1 MRTYVTVIG
10 GGLAGSEA
18 AWQIARRA
26 IPVRLYEMRPARMT
40 PAHTTDRLG
49 ELVCSNSLKSDQI
62 SSAPW
67 LLKEE
72 LRRLGSLLM
81 RIADETRVP
90 AGHALAVDRDLFSRR
105 LTEEIYKEPLITVV
119 REEVEKLPPD
129 GITVAASGP
138 LTSDALAASIAR
150 FAGTKNLYF
159 HDAISPVVEAAS
171 LDMSRLSAASRYGK
185 GGEDYLNAFFSKEE
199 YLAFYNALILA
210 ESAPVRE
217 FDRPQYFE
225 GCLPVE
231 ELARRGVD
239 TLRFGPMKPVG
250 LTDPRTGRRAYAA
263 LQMRRENL
271 MADAW
276 NLVGFQNHMKYNEQR
291 RVFRMIPGLENAEF
305 QRFGQ
310 MHRNSYINA
319 PRLLLETLQ
328 AKTRPGLFFAGQ
340 LCGVEGYIE
349 SIATGLIA
357 GLNSARLV
365 VGQTPVVP
373 PPSSACGSLTRHLS
387 AWQEN
392 FQPANITF
400 GLMAETPDE
409 AVAIRDKKERRRL
422 QAQKALEA
430 IALWINSDIITNY
443 TVLSS

>member
-1 MRTYVTVIG
+1 MKESVTVIG
-10 GGLAGSEA
+10 GGLAGTEA

-26 IPVRLYEMRPARMT
+26 IPVRLYEMRPALMT

-62 SSAPW
+62 ASAPW

-81 RIADETRVP
+81 RVADETRIP

-105 LTEEIYKEPLITVV
+105 VTEEIYRNPLIKVV
-119 REEVEKLPPD
+119 REEMKDLPPS
-129 GITVAASGP
+129 GVTVVASGP
-138 LTSDALAASIAR
+138 LTSDALADGIASFTGAE
-150 FAGTKNLYF
+150 NLYF
-159 HDAISPVVEAAS
+159 HDAISPIVDAAS
-171 LDMSRLSAASRYGK
+171 LDISRLSAASRYGK

-199 YLAFYNALILA
+199 YLAFYDALINA

-250 LTDPRTGRRAYAA
+250 LTDPFTGRRAYAA
-263 LQMRRENL
+263 LQLRRENL
-271 MADAW
+271 AADAW
-276 NLVGFQNHMKYNEQR
+276 NLVGFQNHMKYSEQR
-291 RVFRMIPGLENAEF
+291 RVFRMIPGFKNAEF
-305 QRFGQ
+305 LRFGQ

-319 PRLLLETLQ
+319 PQLLQTTLQ
-328 AKTRPGLFFAGQ
+328 AKTRPELFFAGQ

-349 SIATGLIA
+349 AMATGLLA
-357 GLNSARLV
+357 GLNAARLSE
-365 VGQTPVVP
+365 GQMPLTP
-373 PPSSACGSLTRHLS
+373 PPSTACGSLARYL
-387 AWQEN
+387 AAERKN

-400 GLMAETPDE
+400 GLLAETPVE
-409 AVAIRDKKERRRL
+409 VPAVRDKKERHNL
-422 QAQKALEA
+422 QAQRALEA
-430 IALWINSDIITNY
+430 MAEWIESLKTDE
-443 TVLSS
+443 